1 MQWNEIRELFPGQ
14 WVLIDAVEAH
24 SADNQRILD
33 DVAVVQT
40 FPDHGTAMAR
50 YKELHRR
57 NPIPEMYVFHTD
69 RESLEIGEILWG
81 VRPAS

>member
-24 SADNQRILD
+24 SADNQSFLD
-33 DVAVVQT
+33 DIAIVHT
-40 FPDHGTAMAR
+40 FPDHRTAMAR

-57 NPIPEMYVFHTD
+57 NSVLEMYVAT
-69 RESLEIGEILWG
+69 SK
-81 VRPAS
+81 